1 MRNAKDR
8 IKKALGDLSRQT
20 DFADISVKSIFEAAG
35 VSKQS
40 FYNYYLDKYDVVFDL
55 FRDDIKQQGGDDVF
69 LNPSEMML
77 NADKLAENK
86 DLYLSAF
93 YDDSYK
99 ILPYIVEYAYSKNI
113 ATLEKILGSD
123 AVSEQD
129 KYNVRVWVYGGMH
142 IFTEWLAGRIDT
154 PKEKLLEY
162 SYNSVPDIIKRAE
175 KLK

>member
-1 MRNAKDR
+1 M
-8 IKKALGDLSRQT
+8 
-20 DFADISVKSIFEAAG
+20 
-35 VSKQS
+35 
-40 FYNYYLDKYDVVFDL
+40 
-55 FRDDIKQQGGDDVF
+55 
-69 LNPSEMML
+69 
-77 NADKLAENK
+77 
-86 DLYLSAF
+86 
-93 YDDSYK
+93 
-99 ILPYIVEYAYSKNI
+99 
-113 ATLEKILGSD
+113 GSD

>member
-1 MRNAKDR
+1 MTVRDTQRFSGAFPALPTPFDQDGQLCTEPLR
-8 IKKALGDLSRQT
+8 TLVRDLILQGVEGFYALGSTGESLLLSVEERKT
-20 DFADISVKSIFEAAG
+20 ALEA
-35 VSKQS
+35 
-40 FYNYYLDKYDVVFDL
+40 VVAEA
-55 FRDDIKQQGGDDVF
+55 RR
-69 LNPSEMML
+69 
-77 NADKLAENK
+77 KLAENK